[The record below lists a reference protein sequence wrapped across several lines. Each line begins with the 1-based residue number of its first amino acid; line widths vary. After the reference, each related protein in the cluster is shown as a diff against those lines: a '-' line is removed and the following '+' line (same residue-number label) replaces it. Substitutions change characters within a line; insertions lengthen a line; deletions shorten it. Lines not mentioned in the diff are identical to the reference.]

1 MRFKTT
7 FTILISM
14 ITTAAQAH
22 PGHPAASLMHA
33 HTFFRIDPI
42 YTLLLATAGI
52 AGVALLWAHR
62 RRVMSKAR

>member
-7 FTILISM
+7 FATLISM

-22 PGHPAASLMHA
+22 PGHPAASLAHS
-33 HTFFRIDPI
+33 HTFFGIDPI
-42 YTLLLATAGI
+42 YTLLLAAAGI
-52 AGVALLWAHR
+52 AGMTLLWAHR